1 MPKLSII
8 VPIYNVEKYL
18 KRCIDSILSQMY
30 TDFEAILIDDG
41 SPDQCGRI
49 IDEYAKIDGRIVAIH
64 QKNKGVSAARN
75 AGLQAARGE
84 YIGFVDP
91 DDWIEPDMYSVLLGI
106 MDSERGDIASCSWI
120 DNEENGVE
128 TPYSSGLSSALMSRE
143 EYMKHLFDMPPT
155 IAGSACTKVI
165 RRDIIRSDFLEK
177 YAICED
183 NHFVAQCCVNVK
195 RAVYVNKPLYHIF
208 LRQNSTT
215 RKEPGKVVL
224 GLAARRD
231 IIGIAKRVNKE
242 CTDKAELLFLDQCI
256 HFCDK
261 LKNDEYNYR
270 SIARK
275 EFLTYIKSKPLCI
288 VTNNAIPLKQKVYF
302 LLKYLVLLI
311 EKS

>member
-1 MPKLSII
+1 MSKLSII

-18 KRCIDSILSQMY
+18 KRCIDSILSQTY
-30 TDFEAILIDDG
+30 IDFEAILIDDG
-41 SPDQCGRI
+41 SSDQSGRI
-49 IDEYAKIDGRIVAIH
+49 IDEYAKTDERIVAIH

-75 AGLQAARGE
+75 AGLQVAKGE

-91 DDWIEPDMYSVLLGI
+91 DDWIEPDMYSVLLDM
-106 MDSERGDIASCSWI
+106 MDSEHCDIASCSWMAN
-120 DNEENGVE
+120 DENGVE

-155 IAGSACTKVI
+155 VAGSVWSKVI

-177 YAICED
+177 YVICED
-183 NHFVAQCCVNVK
+183 NHFVAQCCVNIK
-195 RAVYVNKPLYHIF
+195 RAVYINKPLYHIF
-208 LRQNSTT
+208 LRQNSTI

-231 IIGIAKRVNKE
+231 IIEIAKRVNE
-242 CTDKAELLFLDQCI
+242 DCADKAELLFLDQCI
-256 HFCDK
+256 YFCDK
-261 LKNDEYNYR
+261 LKNDEYTYR

-288 VTNNAIPLKQKVYF
+288 VTNNAIPFKQKVFF
-302 LLKYLVLLI
+302 LLKYLVLFI